1 MLGEELI
8 VAAAVRMVEVFWA
21 GTAFAGAVVVVVGA
35 GAVVVVTGA
44 GSWTGTGCSVVVV
57 PPPTTCEVGEDAGAL
72 AADCVVATLVCP
84 SR

>member
-1 MLGEELI
+1 VLGEELI

-57 PPPTTCEVGEDAGAL
+57 PPPTTCEVGEDARAL
-72 AADCVVATLVCP
+72 AADCVVVILGCS